1 MDLNSIAQSGKDPK
15 SGRYLT
21 TEERKEAFRRSL
33 GKKVSSSSK
42 YVSALKK
49 ESAIVKRN
57 GGSKSDGGKG
67 GALTKRYNFKVIEQL
82 IGLKKIADELLK
94 TKQEKTRLES
104 KFAAAQRTA
113 AEREKKRKEESDME
127 SRPAGSGKNIFKSI
141 ASKGAATV
149 AGGLFGILK
158 SVIAYGIL
166 DWISKP
172 ENRQAVETFAKIF
185 MGIFKFFSAY
195 VGTMVDSLL
204 GGFTRLF
211 GGGSILERVFGALQL
226 IFGIF
231 LFKGFT
237 RVLHPQKL
245 IGDIAWAIKNAKNFK
260 NLFGS
265 LFSKNLKGV
274 GDAIKQI
281 FPKTASIF
289 KKGLQGALKRVFLKV
304 FGKGIFTFLKPFVK
318 TITKTI
324 VRPLAKAVTKV
335 PVIGALLAIPINM
348 FLGDPIDKAAVK
360 AVGAA
365 LGTLVAGALGTII
378 PFFGTSLGGFAGG
391 LLGDFLAG
399 WLYDT
404 VLAPLGKTLFGG
416 GGKTDQPQLNTGGIA
431 SGPDSGYDVT
441 LHGTEAVI
449 PIDKLKDIVLLPYK
463 TVASIIIGST
473 LAVLKSMGPVG
484 SMIAPI
490 ALQMFNPFIRVFGL
504 SIETFSS
511 GLGKGANLLMS
522 PAGAKESENPAD
534 YLQES
539 KGKPTGREM
548 NGRRGT
554 KPSTEDDE
562 LPDPVNADAGN
573 YSELLDMIAGV
584 ESTSSGG
591 YEAFNRGGSAG
602 GHVAHGSGN
611 ASKVA
616 IGGVTKP
623 LTQRTVKEIMDLQA
637 RGELHATGRY
647 QIIQKTLNGLM
658 NGAYGSTGVN
668 LNDKYDA
675 KTQDKLAIALING
688 RIRTGANIT
697 NFRNEWI
704 GLTHVPDAKLQSA
717 IDKVKNAPKASQG
730 GKIEDPGVLRLFD
743 DKGRKVKNTAPGHSE
758 GGLLEFASGGIIQSA
773 KKAVAEG
780 RRGPAT
786 PPCASWVRMVLGM
799 AGHPAAEK
807 RTQKGDLDPDGT
819 AYNGRNFAASFAGSD
834 MGTVINS
841 QSALQPGDVVL
852 HKNTYGS
859 YPPGSVTHVSIASDK
874 PGKILHQS
882 TSGGAP
888 KEGGIWNFKAGIRLG
903 GSGSIGSADA
913 DQESGKTSTSPTTGS
928 ETKPEPPALDTN
940 MLKDLYT
947 ILTGKSSTETPTQTP
962 PTPPTPPEPSLPK
975 ITAPSKSSAL
985 PSMSSQF
992 SLDKKMSA
1000 AHGVQMP
1007 TTIINKMSSTNL
1019 GTSIQVAPLN
1029 NMTISETANL
1039 NLL

>member
-15 SGRYLT
+15 TGRYLT

-49 ESAIVKRN
+49 ESAITKRN

-104 KFAAAQRTA
+104 KFAAAQKTA

-127 SRPAGSGKNIFKSI
+127 SRPSGSGNNIFKSI

-211 GGGSILERVFGALQL
+211 GGGSILERVFGGLQL

-237 RVLHPQKL
+237 RVLNPLKL
-245 IGDIAWAIKNAKNFK
+245 IGDIKWAIKNAKNFK

-318 TITKTI
+318 TITRSI
-324 VRPLAKAVTKV
+324 VKPLAKAVTRV
-335 PVIGALLAIPINM
+335 PVIGTLLAIPINM

-360 AVGAA
+360 AIGAG
-365 LGTLVAGALGTII
+365 LGTFVVGALGSVV
-378 PFFGTSLGGFAGG
+378 PGAGTVLGGLAGG

-449 PIDKLKDIVLLPYK
+449 PIDKLKDIVLMPYK

-473 LAVLKSMGPVG
+473 LAVLKSMGTVG
-484 SMIAPI
+484 GMVAPI
-490 ALQMFNPFIRVFGL
+490 ALQLFNPFIRVFGI
-504 SIETFSS
+504 SVETFSS

-539 KGKPTGREM
+539 TDKPAGGGM
-548 NGRRGT
+548 NGRRGGGEGT
-554 KPSTEDDE
+554 KTPEKTPTTTETGQWGPVLDLIAREESGGNFEAMAPGKTLPGATKMTIAQVAQKATGAVGKWQNLPEYLVARAKAVGLNPDKDLYNEENQRKIAEYLIGPGQGGVSVDLAKKDPKKAMFKLSKVWAAIPKDDSGVSYYAGVGNNAAHIKPSEMY
-562 LPDPVNADAGN
+562 NAFQR
-573 YSELLDMIAGV
+573 LDK
-584 ESTSSGG
+584 GG
-591 YEAFNRGGSAG
+591 Q
-602 GHVAHGSGN
+602 V
-611 ASKVA
+611 
-616 IGGVTKP
+616 
-623 LTQRTVKEIMDLQA
+623 
-637 RGELHATGRY
+637 
-647 QIIQKTLNGLM
+647 
-658 NGAYGSTGVN
+658 
-668 LNDKYDA
+668 
-675 KTQDKLAIALING
+675 
-688 RIRTGANIT
+688 
-697 NFRNEWI
+697 
-704 GLTHVPDAKLQSA
+704 
-717 IDKVKNAPKASQG
+717 
-730 GKIEDPGVLRLFD
+730 EDPGVLRLFD
-743 DKGRKVKNTAPGHSE
+743 DKGRQVKNTAPGHSQ

-834 MGTVINS
+834 MGMVINS

-874 PGKILHQS
+874 PGRILHQS

-903 GSGSIGSADA
+903 GSGSVGSTDG
-913 DQESGKTSTSPTTGS
+913 DQESGKTSTSSTTGS

-947 ILTGKSSTETPTQTP
+947 ILTGKSSVETPTQTP
-962 PTPPTPPEPSLPK
+962 PSPPTPPAPSLPK

-1000 AHGVQMP
+1000 SHGIQMP

-1019 GTSIQVAPLN
+1019 GTSIQVTPLN